1 MPFKSVEDKELVNIK
16 VIGVGGGGN
25 NAIDNMIDYDVQ
37 GVEFISMN
45 TDQQVL
51 TSRSKAPT
59 TILIGEN
66 TTHGRGAGANPEV
79 GRKAAEESRDKIAAA
94 IKGSEMVFITA
105 GMGGGTGTGAAPLIA
120 QIAKEN
126 GVLTVGVVTSPFTFE
141 GRAKIE
147 RAEKGIQELL
157 KQVDTLVVIPNER
170 LKLVSESKVTL
181 LNAFKLADSVLKEA
195 IQSITDLIQ
204 RHATVNLDFADVT
217 TILKDAGY
225 AHWCVQSAK
234 GKDKAEAV
242 ANAVITSP
250 LLETSIEG
258 ATGVILNF
266 NADPEV
272 TLEDIERAAEIVRES
287 AAPDANIIWGVNL
300 DESLEDEIRVTV
312 IATGYNKIGKTETL
326 PSMKSEFTPKPIE
339 KAPVKAPAVS
349 EDSEDETGW
358 DGILGNKASSSSSSY
373 DDYSDD
379 SDDFAKLLSDITKNK

>member
-66 TTHGRGAGANPEV
+66 TTHGRGAGANPEI
-79 GRKAAEESRDKIAAA
+79 GRKAAEEGRDKIAAA
-94 IKGSEMVFITA
+94 IKGAEMVFITA

-126 GVLTVGVVTSPFTFE
+126 GVLTVGVVTSPFAFE

-147 RAEKGIQELL
+147 RAEKGIEELL

-170 LKLVSESKVTL
+170 IKLVSESKVTL

-204 RHATVNLDFADVT
+204 NHATVNLDFADVT

-234 GKDKAEAV
+234 GKDKAETV

-250 LLETSIEG
+250 LLETSIDG

-272 TLEDIERAAEIVRES
+272 TLEDIERAAEIIREN

-300 DESLEDEIRVTV
+300 DENLEDEIRVTV
-312 IATGYNKIGKTETL
+312 IATGYNKGGKTETL
-326 PSMKSEFTPKPIE
+326 PSIKSDYTPKPVE
-339 KAPVKAPAVS
+339 KSSVKSSA
-349 EDSEDETGW
+349 DEEKDDDTWG
-358 DGILGNKASSSSSSY
+358 GILGGAKSASS
-373 DDYSDD
+373 DYSADYSDDD